1 MEIRGSKKKFI
12 VLTGLFALVSL
23 VILLYP
29 REITVKGA
37 GKTVS
42 AANYSVPAAVS
53 GKVLE
58 VSADRG
64 SEVQAGSVIMKL
76 GNDRLNREI
85 EELLKA
91 KEINKA
97 IIDSLVEKDRL
108 QHGELRKY
116 KNKLVSG
123 VTTSPAVE
131 AEQKKL
137 QIILKDTAIAC
148 KEKERIE
155 TKLKYLHSFKKNED
169 IKAPIDGVILTSL
182 TGYIG
187 RYIPE
192 GEEAFKIS
200 GRELVVECFI
210 PERQV
215 RSVSVGSPVTLRPIV
230 KGGKV
235 YHGIIISKDAI
246 SETAGIK
253 GKAVR
258 VKIGVVDAIM
268 LVRDTEYRVQIHTGQ
283 RTSLV
288 KNIVRHLSF

>member
-29 REITVKGA
+29 RGITVKGA

-53 GKVLE
+53 GKVME
-58 VSADRG
+58 VSADQG

-97 IIDSLVEKDRL
+97 IIDCLVGKDRL
-108 QHGELRKY
+108 QHRELRKY
-116 KNKLVSG
+116 INKLVPG
-123 VTTSPAVE
+123 ITTSPVLE
-131 AEQKKL
+131 AEQKEL

-148 KEKERIE
+148 KEKEKIE
-155 TKLKYLHSFKKNED
+155 TKLKYLQSAKKNED
-169 IKAPIDGVILTSL
+169 IKAPVDGVILTSIK
-182 TGYIG
+182 GYIG

-192 GEEAFKIS
+192 GEEAFKIG
-200 GRELVVECFI
+200 GRELVVECFL
-210 PERQV
+210 PERYG
-215 RSVSVGSPVTLRPIV
+215 RSVSVGSSVILRPVV

-235 YHGIIISKDAI
+235 YHGIIISKDVI

-288 KNIVRHLSF
+288 KDIVRHLSI